1 MIRQQQLANNNNSRD
16 LTYKN
21 MYDQLNVTNQTTLD
35 QSSLLANNNMQ
46 VARAKCC
53 CCYL

>member
-21 MYDQLNVTNQTTLD
+21 MYDQLNVNQTTLD
-35 QSSLLANNNMQ
+35 QSSLLANNNNQ
-46 VARAKCC
+46 VPRAKCC